1 MIATEKIVLEA
12 TTQAFVDSLAAQG
25 GKPIYELSYKDAR
38 KVLEDAQAKPVGK
51 LPADIEDKVLPVGPT
66 GEVSVRIF
74 RPPNPKGRLPTVMY
88 FHGGGW
94 VVGSVAVSDPFCRA
108 LANASGCAVVSVE
121 YRLAPEDRFPA
132 AADDAYAATRWSAD
146 HAADLGI
153 DASRIAVGGSSAGGN
168 LAAVVALMARERG
181 TPSIAFQLLHVP
193 VVDHDFDTPSYRANG
208 AGFGLTLK
216 GMRWFWDLYAPDPKM
231 RDEPYAS
238 PLRAKDLSGLPP
250 AHVVTAECDPL
261 RDEGKAYA
269 MRLQRAGVAATYVEY
284 PGMVHGFTGMAMSI
298 PMGRTAIDDMGAA
311 LRTALA

>member
-1 MIATEKIVLEA
+1 MPVDPKIAELLAEAEKIDPRPIEA
-12 TTQAFVDSLAAQG
+12 LSVAEARARGGSVNAAPALAPEVVADVRDLVIDTLP
-25 GKPIYELSYKDAR
+25 PIPAR
-38 KVLEDAQAKPVGK
+38 LYRPRSGM
-51 LPADIEDKVLPVGPT
+51 LPLLV
-66 GEVSVRIF
+66 
-74 RPPNPKGRLPTVMY
+74 Y

-181 TPSIAFQLLHVP
+181 TPAIAFQLLHVP

-269 MRLQRAGVAATYVEY
+269 TRLQKAGVAATYVEY

-298 PMGRTAIDDMGAA
+298 PMGRTAINEMGAA

>member
-1 MIATEKIVLEA
+1 MPVDPKIVELLAEAEKIDPRPIEA
-12 TTQAFVDSLAAQG
+12 LSVAEARARGGSVNAAPALAPEVVADVRDLVIDTLP
-25 GKPIYELSYKDAR
+25 PISAR
-38 KVLEDAQAKPVGK
+38 LYRPRSGT
-51 LPADIEDKVLPVGPT
+51 LPLLV
-66 GEVSVRIF
+66 
-74 RPPNPKGRLPTVMY
+74 Y

-94 VVGSVAVSDPFCRA
+94 VVGSVAISDPFSRA
-108 LANASGCAVVSVE
+108 LANASGCAVISVE

-132 AADDAYAATRWSAD
+132 AADDAYAATRWSSD
-146 HAADLGI
+146 HAADLDI
-153 DASRIAVGGSSAGGN
+153 DPLRIAVGGSSAGGN
-168 LAAVVALMARERG
+168 LAAAVALMARERG
-181 TPSIAFQLLHVP
+181 APRVAFQLLHVP
-193 VVDHDFDTPSYRANG
+193 VLDHDFDTSSYRANG

-216 GMRWFWDLYAPDPKM
+216 GMKWFWDLYAPDPKM

-269 MRLQRAGVAATYVEY
+269 TRLQRAGVATTYVEY

-311 LRTALA
+311 LRRALA

>member
-1 MIATEKIVLEA
+1 MPVDPKIAELLAEAEKIDPRPIEA
-12 TTQAFVDSLAAQG
+12 LSVAEARARGGSVNAAPALAPEVVADVRDLVIDTLP
-25 GKPIYELSYKDAR
+25 PIPARLYRPLS
-38 KVLEDAQAKPVGK
+38 GM
-51 LPADIEDKVLPVGPT
+51 LPLLV
-66 GEVSVRIF
+66 
-74 RPPNPKGRLPTVMY
+74 Y

-269 MRLQRAGVAATYVEY
+269 TRLQKAGVAATYVEY

>member
-1 MIATEKIVLEA
+1 MPIDPRIVELLAEAEKIDPRPIEA
-12 TTQAFVDSLAAQG
+12 LSVAEARARGGSVNAAPALAPEVVADVRDVVIDTL
-25 GKPIYELSYKDAR
+25 PPMSAR
-38 KVLEDAQAKPVGK
+38 LYRPGSGT
-51 LPADIEDKVLPVGPT
+51 LPLLV
-66 GEVSVRIF
+66 
-74 RPPNPKGRLPTVMY
+74 Y

-94 VVGSVAVSDPFCRA
+94 VVGSVATSDPFARA
-108 LANASGCAVVSVE
+108 LANASGCAVLSVE

-146 HAADLGI
+146 HASDLGI

-181 TPSIAFQLLHVP
+181 APRVAFQLLHVP
-193 VVDHDFDTPSYRANG
+193 VLDHDFDTPSYRVNG

-261 RDEGKAYA
+261 LDEGRAYA
-269 MRLQRAGVAATYVEY
+269 ARLREAGVTTTYVEY

-311 LRTALA
+311 LRRALA

>member
-1 MIATEKIVLEA
+1 MPVDPKIAELLAEAEKIDPRPIEA
-12 TTQAFVDSLAAQG
+12 LSVAEARARGGSVNAAPALAPEVVADVRDLVIDTLP
-25 GKPIYELSYKDAR
+25 PIPAR
-38 KVLEDAQAKPVGK
+38 LYRPRSGM
-51 LPADIEDKVLPVGPT
+51 LPLLV
-66 GEVSVRIF
+66 
-74 RPPNPKGRLPTVMY
+74 Y

-94 VVGSVAVSDPFCRA
+94 VLGSVAVSDPFCRA

-269 MRLQRAGVAATYVEY
+269 TRLQKAGVAATYVEY

-298 PMGRTAIDDMGAA
+298 PMGRTAINEMGAA